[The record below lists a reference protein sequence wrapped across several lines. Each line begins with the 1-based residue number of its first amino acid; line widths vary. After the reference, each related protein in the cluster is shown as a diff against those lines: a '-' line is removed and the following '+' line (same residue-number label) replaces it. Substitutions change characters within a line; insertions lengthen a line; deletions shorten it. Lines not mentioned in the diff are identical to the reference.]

1 MSVLSLERPMRLVGW
16 LAVLALIVAAFVGYR
31 IVDARSGATVEAVF
45 DQAVGLYAG
54 SDVQMLGV
62 PVGRVTDVTPE
73 GDTVRVTM
81 RLDNGYDAAADTAA
95 VIVAPTLVSDRFI
108 QLTEP
113 YESGEKLTDGT
124 VIGLDRT
131 DVPVEIDQLYD
142 SMNDFAH
149 ALGPEGVNA
158 EGSLSEFLDVMA
170 ENLDGNGPQI
180 NQMLREFSEA
190 SQTLA
195 DTGED
200 FFTTID
206 HLEVFTRMLAE
217 NDDTVAQIN
226 QQFAA
231 VTNYLAEDRDDLAAA
246 LANLGDALA
255 VLDDFIR
262 DNRGNL
268 QTSVENL
275 IGPTQV
281 LVRQRESLEEAVR
294 LTPLALQNFLRAY
307 NPETQV
313 LEGRGNLNELYIWS
327 DGSMAAAPAADSP
340 PLMLSGGGE

>member
-1 MSVLSLERPMRLVGW
+1 MNALQRPMRLVGW
-16 LAVLALIVAAFVGYR
+16 LAVAALVAAAVVGYR
-31 IVDARSGATVEAVF
+31 IVDARSGTTFEAVF
-45 DQAVGLYAG
+45 DQAVGLYPG

-62 PVGRVTDVTPE
+62 PVGRVTDVTAE

-81 RLDNGYDAAADTAA
+81 RLDNGYAASADTAA
-95 VIVAPTLVSDRFI
+95 IIVAPTLVSDRFV
-108 QLTEP
+108 QLTHPHEN
-113 YESGEKLTDGT
+113 GEALADGD
-124 VIGLDRT
+124 VIHIERT
-131 DVPVEIDQLYD
+131 DVPVEIDQLYE
-142 SMNDFAH
+142 SMNDFTH
-149 ALGPEGVNA
+149 ALGPNGVN
-158 EGSLSEFLDVMA
+158 EDGSLSDFLDVMA
-170 ENLDGNGPQI
+170 DNLDGNGAQI

-206 HLEVFTRMLAE
+206 HLDVFAQMLAD

-231 VTNYLAEDRDDLAAA
+231 VTGYLAEDRDDLAAA
-246 LANLGDALA
+246 LENLGDALL

-281 LVRQRESLEEAVR
+281 LVRQRDSLEEAVR
-294 LTPLALQNFLRAY
+294 LQPLALQNFLNAY
-307 NPETQV
+307 NPQTRV
-313 LEGRGNLNELYIWS
+313 IDGRGNLNEVYIWA
-327 DGSMAAAPAADSP
+327 DGTVSTEPSAEAP
-340 PLMLSGGGE
+340 PLLLPEGGQ